1 LGGSLHLETKQQMT
15 KQQQEKIKR
24 LNKVIDEKNS
34 KINKI
39 FKLIKKIEKRGW
51 IMNPLEELKQ
61 EFA

>member
-1 LGGSLHLETKQQMT
+1 MT